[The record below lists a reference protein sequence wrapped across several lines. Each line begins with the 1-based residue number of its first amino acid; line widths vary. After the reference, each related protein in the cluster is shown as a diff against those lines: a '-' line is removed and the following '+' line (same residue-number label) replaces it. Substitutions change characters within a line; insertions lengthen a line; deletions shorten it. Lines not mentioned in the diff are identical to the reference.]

1 MASNARELAKL
12 AKGTQNLTSNTD
24 ASSHEFLKWNGTEW
38 VNETRT
44 EAGVDAS
51 AQAQLSAIALG

>member
-12 AKGTQNLTSNTD
+12 AKGTKNLTSNTTAND
-24 ASSHEFLKWNGTEW
+24 HEFLKWNGQEW
-38 VNETRT
+38 VSETKS

-51 AQAQLSAIALG
+51 SQAQLSAIALG